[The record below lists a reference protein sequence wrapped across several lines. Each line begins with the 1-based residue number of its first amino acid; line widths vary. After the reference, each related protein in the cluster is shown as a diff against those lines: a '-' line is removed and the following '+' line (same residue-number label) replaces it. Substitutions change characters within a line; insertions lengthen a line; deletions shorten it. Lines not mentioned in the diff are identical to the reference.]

1 MAWANSSETDLQE
14 YTRSIRFTPQS
25 DGTVLV
31 TARVANYSLVPTYG
45 VLVAFYQ
52 GEPKTSLIGATKIDA
67 IQPQARE
74 NASVVWTPPKTPGDY
89 RVYVT
94 LEPATGTK
102 PTPSAFAPS
111 RGYRVWTVA
120 SK

>member
-1 MAWANSSETDLQE
+1 
-14 YTRSIRFTPQS
+14 
-25 DGTVLV
+25 VLV
-31 TARVANYSLVPTYG
+31 T
-45 VLVAFYQ
+45 FYQ
-52 GEPKTSLIGATKIDA
+52 GEPKTSLIGAAKIAA

-102 PTPSAFAPS
+102 PTPSAFTPS
-111 RGYRVWTVA
+111 RGYRVWTVPSA
-120 SK
+120 